1 LCQFSFSSKDIKEAT
16 ELKYVGPRYVQL
28 RSVTAPSA
36 FNRFNLAGI
45 GELEQAYQ
53 NQLLPYTGTPR
64 FVALFC
70 DICWDNRTGNLV
82 ASVASLAST
91 NDMLRDP
98 NFVLVSTP
106 EYASD
111 PEFTQLDVHL
121 W

>member
-1 LCQFSFSSKDIKEAT
+1 MPVFLPFQGHQGSHRVEICRPALCPVEISDSTWHF
-16 ELKYVGPRYVQL
+16 
-28 RSVTAPSA
+28 

-70 DICWDNRTGNLV
+70 DICWDNRTGNFV